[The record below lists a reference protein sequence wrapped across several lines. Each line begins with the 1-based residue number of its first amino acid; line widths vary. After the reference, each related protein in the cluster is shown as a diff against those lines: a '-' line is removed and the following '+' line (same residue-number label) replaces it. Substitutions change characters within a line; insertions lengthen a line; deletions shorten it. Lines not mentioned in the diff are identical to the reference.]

1 MLTVL
6 SAGEKNESPMEAA
19 VLDYSGRGMRL
30 GVNAQLVPGSAVRVE
45 MDDQL
50 ILGEVCYC
58 TPSRLGRYAVGLEL
72 EQALAHLDDLSSL
85 TRALSGEVGS
95 LAPARSAA

>member
-6 SAGEKNESPMEAA
+6 SAGTERDTPMEAA

-30 GVNAQLVPGSAVRVE
+30 GVNAQIPAGSAVRIE

-85 TRALSGEVGS
+85 TRALSAEMPT
-95 LAPARSAA
+95 LAPARTAA